1 MATDLCLRV
10 LKFSHALGVRADNTI
25 PWTHLQASD
34 IFAVVRGKDTQI
46 ADGQLS
52 LDVVQGTT
60 VLETLNV
67 AQYIDAA
74 QQARRGAESHGVR
87 LETEQLPI
95 FGITKDAL
103 LALRYRHEPDGK
115 VRQFAT
121 LVIKL
126 THTYLSQ
133 QRRIQLRFED
143 ATQCRKLVTAFMQR
157 GMEFQEQ
164 RPGTARTTQAR
175 PTTGHGPE
183 RLLTATSSSPYF
195 DAEQTSRHLSATHQ
209 QADPQHDR
217 QPDTV
222 TQLHGEHISNSS
234 TTKQSQDIASQDMG
248 PPRYFSRDEVAAPR
262 EAIPERPSTAQIY
275 TSFTT
280 PSQQT
285 LIKPQ
290 ETVQRPSDPARERPS
305 STSHVSQLAAIRE
318 AVEEAA
324 TPPAAAHNISDMRMT
339 TSMAHT
345 EWSSGTPELTTLSSI
360 RSETIGAPSSSAR
373 PSTAATTLPPE
384 HYELPPPRVLPF
396 KRPSS
401 KSSSAGSKTAKSTKP
416 AMVMPRLPVPA
427 AAKSSVA
434 VTSEIAAPQSS
445 YKQVASTRPA
455 TSSPLK
461 RTMDAASSTETE
473 LTSSPSKKPRT
484 SHPTNPSDQILRK
497 PSGMQQ
503 LLTNHK
509 PLPSKSP
516 NSTIPRLNSLAD
528 APHEIDENPPHPPS
542 KHRMTQN
549 MPSKPPAQ
557 PTRHDT
563 ETSLEEYATQSLPDR
578 QAALEDFMM
587 RNLENPA
594 FTKLCEDVENC
605 WRRIA
610 LGL

>member
-25 PWTHLQASD
+25 PWIHLQASD

-60 VLETLNV
+60 VLESLSV

-74 QQARRGAESHGVR
+74 RQARRGAESHGVR

-115 VRQFAT
+115 
-121 LVIKL
+121 
-126 THTYLSQ
+126 

-143 ATQCRKLVTAFMQR
+143 VTQCRELVTAFVRR

-164 RPGTARTTQAR
+164 HPATARMNQAR
-175 PTTGHGPE
+175 PSTGQGPE

-195 DAEQTSRHLSATHQ
+195 DAEQASGCLNTTHSQSA
-209 QADPQHDR
+209 PQHDR
-217 QPDTV
+217 WSETASQP
-222 TQLHGEHISNSS
+222 QNGHIPNFPIV
-234 TTKQSQDIASQDMG
+234 KHSQDIASQDMG

-262 EAIPERPSTAQIY
+262 EAVPERPSTAQIY
-275 TSFTT
+275 RSFTT

-285 LIKPQ
+285 LIEPQ
-290 ETVQRPSDPARERPS
+290 EILRRPSDAAGERPS
-305 STSHVSQLAAIRE
+305 STSHISHLAAIRE

-324 TPPAAAHNISDMRMT
+324 SPPATAPNMPRMDMA
-339 TSMAHT
+339 TSMANVD
-345 EWSSGTPELTTLSSI
+345 WSSGIPEPATLNSV
-360 RSETIGAPSSSAR
+360 RSETVGALSSSAR

-384 HYELPPPRVLPF
+384 HYELPPPRILPF

-401 KSSSAGSKTAKSTKP
+401 KSSSTGSKTAKSTKP
-416 AMVMPRLPVPA
+416 AMVMSRLP
-427 AAKSSVA
+427 
-434 VTSEIAAPQSS
+434 
-445 YKQVASTRPA
+445 ASTAVDRAARTPELTAPPPFQKKAGSSRPA

-461 RTMDAASSTETE
+461 RSLNAISDDSIAH
-473 LTSSPSKKPRT
+473 TSSPTKKPRT
-484 SHPTNPSDQILRK
+484 SHATTPSDQILRK

-503 LLTNHK
+503 LLNNHK
-509 PLPSKSP
+509 SLSSSNPTTTTL
-516 NSTIPRLNSLAD
+516 PRLNSLAD
-528 APHEIDENPPHPPS
+528 APHEIDENPPHPSP
-542 KHRMTQN
+542 KVRTAQTIPLN
-549 MPSKPPAQ
+549 APA
-557 PTRHDT
+557 TATEHDNP